1 MPNSQSHYFLQD
13 DKSGDTVTPS
23 TPKTVC
29 IEIVDQEEV
38 QEDQEGDQ
46 VREQED
52 EDGGESIED
61 RSRGGNDRPNSLEM
75 FDLLTRLQSSR
86 LDDQRCSMP
95 SSPPSQQPQLQQQQ
109 LPPHQQNTIL
119 RSEAKTR

>member
-1 MPNSQSHYFLQD
+1 MQD

-95 SSPPSQQPQLQQQQ
+95 SSPPSQQPQQQQQQ